1 MVKICPKCGTHSIDD
16 QSMFCNKCG
25 TKLPE
30 NIPHRESNFCPK
42 CGTKILREESA
53 FCNACGSPLPISQP
67 VNPPPI
73 AKQPVPEQ
81 NERRQPAIN
90 GEVCPVCGAIVE
102 AGRYYCNSCGAYMKG
117 SPAPHEL
124 PGKSQVSLER
134 TNPQNSNQVTRS
146 QRRYSMN
153 VILILLLGVG
163 LVSLC
168 GSPTTL
174 ALTVII
180 VIISAI
186 AVYYDAKAIGAGG
199 QSQNGSMNNEEST
212 FSTYTWSPLSWG
224 LIVLLL
230 WIIGLPLYLIKR
242 RELFTLNINGSI
254 PAGVT
259 RSVYPG
265 TPYKASLGNSY
276 ESGRSLTTEFVLG
289 LLGGIIGFF
298 AGFAAIGI
306 GGIGSVFGAANA
318 GTVIVGGAGAIV
330 FSILG
335 IIGAAIVN
343 RHTKAAGYLMII
355 SAICGLICIS
365 LFYVLSFILLII
377 AGIMAVRHNE

>member
-174 ALTVII
+174 
-180 VIISAI
+180 
-186 AVYYDAKAIGAGG
+186 
-199 QSQNGSMNNEEST
+199 
-212 FSTYTWSPLSWG
+212 
-224 LIVLLL
+224 LL
-230 WIIGLPLYLIKR
+230 P
-242 RELFTLNINGSI
+242 
-254 PAGVT
+254 
-259 RSVYPG
+259 
-265 TPYKASLGNSY
+265 
-276 ESGRSLTTEFVLG
+276 
-289 LLGGIIGFF
+289 
-298 AGFAAIGI
+298 
-306 GGIGSVFGAANA
+306 
-318 GTVIVGGAGAIV
+318 
-330 FSILG
+330 
-335 IIGAAIVN
+335 
-343 RHTKAAGYLMII
+343 
-355 SAICGLICIS
+355 
-365 LFYVLSFILLII
+365 
-377 AGIMAVRHNE
+377 